1 MWGRSGM
8 LVMSEVTSR
17 QNRRWEWRPDAGDAE
32 DGKMTSDASG
42 LGARDSDERLIFADV
57 RETHDS

>member
-1 MWGRSGM
+1 MS
-8 LVMSEVTSR
+8 VMSEVTSR
-17 QNRRWEWRPDAGDAE
+17 QNRRWECRPDTGDAE